1 MNGQN
6 QFFIFCNCV
15 AIGFIGGLLYE
26 IFSVFRAIFGCRKGK
41 NKILGGCIDCLF
53 CTMFAF
59 FCVFVSY
66 LLHFPEIRV
75 YMYIGYVIGG
85 IIYLKSLHIILAFL
99 QNVCYNKITK
109 VVKKAKK
116 REKTLK
122 KEGETI

>member
-1 MNGQN
+1 MDSRN
-6 QFFIFCNCV
+6 QFTVFCLCV
-15 AIGFIGGLLYE
+15 ATGFVGGVIYE
-26 IFSVFRAIFGCRKGK
+26 IFSFLRLIMGCRCGK
-41 NKILGGCIDCLF
+41 NKFLGCMADVI
-53 CTMFAF
+53 
-59 FCVFVSY
+59 FCVCFALHCIFASF
-66 LLHFPEIRV
+66 LFHFPNLRV
-75 YMYIGYVIGG
+75 YMCIGYALGG